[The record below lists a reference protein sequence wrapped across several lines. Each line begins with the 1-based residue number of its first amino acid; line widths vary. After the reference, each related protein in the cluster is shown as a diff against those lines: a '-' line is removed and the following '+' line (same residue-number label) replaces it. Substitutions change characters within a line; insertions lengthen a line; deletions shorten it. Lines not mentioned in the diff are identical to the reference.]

1 MTTDRQPKEML
12 TVKELAEFFGIS
24 RQAMRKHVDNLE
36 PTFLAKNSLGYKTVL
51 WSGVLHLADKLGR
64 PELLEAFEI
73 PDTAS
78 SDSIETK
85 LLAQLQ
91 QKDVQIDQLQSLLA
105 QQQKL
110 LDQQQQLTLQANKQ
124 ILLLTSQ
131 ERFSDDLNK
140 ESKIILKK
148 LKRLRAVMR
157 APQNIKETL
166 LLKMKSC
173 DRNKKDRRSGGTFS
187 VNPKIALKG

>member
-1 MTTDRQPKEML
+1 M
-12 TVKELAEFFGIS
+12 
-24 RQAMRKHVDNLE
+24 
-36 PTFLAKNSLGYKTVL
+36 
-51 WSGVLHLADKLGR
+51 
-64 PELLEAFEI
+64 LEAFEI

-91 QKDVQIDQLQSLLA
+91 QKDAQIDQLQSLLA

-124 ILLLTSQ
+124 ILLLTPQ

-140 ESKIILKK
+140 ELSYDTKNFKK
-148 LKRLRAVMR
+148 SQSGHESLSEHKEKLAPENKVVRPKQKR
-157 APQNIKETL
+157 Q
-166 LLKMKSC
+166 
-173 DRNKKDRRSGGTFS
+173 KKWWHFFRE
-187 VNPKIALKG
+187 P

>member
-1 MTTDRQPKEML
+1 ML
-12 TVKELAEFFGIS
+12 TVKELAELFGIS

-36 PTFLAKNSLGYKTVL
+36 PTYLAKNSQGYKTVL
-51 WSGVLHLADKLGR
+51 WLGVLHLADKLGR
-64 PELLEAFEI
+64 PELLESFEI

-91 QKDVQIDQLQSLLA
+91 QKDAQIDQLQSLLA

-124 ILLLTSQ
+124 ILLLTPQ
-131 ERFSDDLNK
+131 ERFSGDLNK
-140 ESKIILKK
+140 ENQINKSKRI
-148 LKRLRAVMR
+148 RSVMR
-157 APQNIKETL
+157 APRNTKEKL

>member
-1 MTTDRQPKEML
+1 MTKDRQPKEML
-12 TVKELAEFFGIS
+12 TVKELAELFGIS

-36 PTFLAKNSLGYKTVL
+36 PTYLAKNSQGYKTVL
-51 WSGVLHLADKLGR
+51 WLGVLHLADKLGR
-64 PELLEAFEI
+64 PELLESFEI

-91 QKDVQIDQLQSLLA
+91 QKDAQIDQLQSLLA

-124 ILLLTSQ
+124 ITLMTPQ
-131 ERFSDDLNK
+131 ERFSGDLNK
-140 ESKIILKK
+140 ESKNDTKK
-148 LKRLRAVMR
+148 
-157 APQNIKETL
+157 IKTHQI
-166 LLKMKSC
+166 
-173 DRNKKDRRSGGTFS
+173 GY
-187 VNPKIALKG
+187 

>member
-1 MTTDRQPKEML
+1 ML

-140 ESKIILKK
+140 ESNNNTKK

>member
-36 PTFLAKNSLGYKTVL
+36 PTYLAKNSQGYKTVL
-51 WSGVLHLADKLGR
+51 WSGVVHLADKLGR

-78 SDSIETK
+78 YDSIETK
-85 LLAQLQ
+85 LFAQLQ
-91 QKDVQIDQLQSLLA
+91 QKDAQIEQLQSLLA

-124 ILLLTSQ
+124 ILLMTPQ
-131 ERFSDDLNK
+131 ERLSDDLNK
-140 ESKIILKK
+140 ES
-148 LKRLRAVMR
+148 
-157 APQNIKETL
+157 
-166 LLKMKSC
+166 
-173 DRNKKDRRSGGTFS
+173 NKKWFRKF
-187 VNPKIALKG
+187 